1 MSCAPAWTF
10 PSVPLC
16 RVHSRP
22 PPSTHTPVLPKYSV
36 GFKSPRISL
45 SSELGKLSRGPQ
57 IPGWADT
64 VTEVRVSPA
73 PWHPRAFLT
82 RVAQPSLGQRMLG
95 FGHLRR
101 RPKHQKLNRAGT
113 DSPPARFSAWAATWA
128 KRGPRR
134 GPQHRGAQT
143 HERSLRPADR
153 LGPSTRSTGCSMS
166 IAPSPPGGTGR
177 PGSRQTGIPPI
188 PLPSSMRPGGAFP

>member
-1 MSCAPAWTF
+1 MPLPGHFHQCRCVACTLDPPTRNPVF
-10 PSVPLC
+10 PQILC
-16 RVHSRP
+16 RIQITQNSPQLRVWRTGSR
-22 PPSTHTPVLPKYSV
+22 TAD
-36 GFKSPRISL
+36 PR
-45 SSELGKLSRGPQ
+45 P
-57 IPGWADT
+57 ADT

-113 DSPPARFSAWAATWA
+113 DPPPARFSAWAATWA
-128 KRGPRR
+128 KRGPLR

-153 LGPSTRSTGCSMS
+153 LGLSTRSTGCSMS
-166 IAPSPPGGTGR
+166 TAPSPPGDTGR
-177 PGSRQTGIPPI
+177 PGGRQTGIPPI
-188 PLPSSMRPGGAFP
+188 PPPSSVRPGGAFP